1 MAHPVKRNEQGVIN
15 VEDFTKKLQK
25 QVYDKVAEFFIPENI
40 FDEHKM
46 K

>member
-1 MAHPVKRNEQGVIN
+1 MAHPVKRNKQGVIN

-25 QVYDKVAEFFIPENI
+25 QVYDKIAEFFIPDNI
-40 FDEHKM
+40 FGEQKI